1 MKKHLFLLTI
11 LGLLQMYTHVQAQVG
26 IGTATPAAS
35 AKLDVSSTTQG
46 FLPPRM
52 NPAQRDVISS
62 PANGLLIFNTIFDC
76 LDFKSSTGWAT
87 LTIAT
92 TVNYP
97 SVLIGAQYWMVNN
110 LELTTYRN
118 GDIIP
123 YVTDPTVFGNLT
135 TGAWCYYN
143 NDPSS
148 GYGKLYNWY
157 AVNDPRGLA
166 PTGWHVPSD
175 AEWTTLSTT
184 LGGEP
189 VAGGKMRLTGTTR
202 WNGNTGATN
211 SSFFSALPGGWL
223 YFGSFMFLGTDCY
236 LWSATQDSGNSGN
249 AKARHLY
256 QGYSNLDNYGVD
268 KHSGLS
274 VRCVKD

>member
-11 LGLLQMYTHVQAQVG
+11 LGLLQVYTHVQAQVG

-35 AKLDVSSTTQG
+35 AKLELSSTTQG

-52 NPAQRDVISS
+52 TTAQRDRISN
-62 PANGLLIFNTIFDC
+62 PAEGLIIFNTDFDC
-76 LDFKSSTGWAT
+76 LDFKSSTGWVT
-87 LTIAT
+87 LTTSAT
-92 TVNYP
+92 INYP
-97 SVLIGAQYWMVNN
+97 SVLIGSQYWMVNN

-123 YVTDPTVFGNLT
+123 YVSNPTAWNTLN

-175 AEWTTLSTT
+175 AEWTTLTTT
-184 LGGEP
+184 LGGEA
-189 VAGGKMRLTGTTR
+189 VAGHKLKLTGNTR
-202 WNGNTGATN
+202 WSCATGTN
-211 SSFFSALPGGWL
+211 SNFFSALPGGYRDL
-223 YFGSFMFLGTDCY
+223 SGSSWNLGSEGDW
-236 LWSATQDSGNSGN
+236 WSATEIINTTT
-249 AKARHLY
+249 AKARQVY
-256 QGYSNLDNYGVD
+256 CNWAWVD
-268 KHSGLS
+268 HMAYYKVNGLS

>member
-52 NPAQRDVISS
+52 TTVQRDAISS

-76 LDFKSSTGWAT
+76 LDFKSSTCWAT

-249 AKARHLY
+249 AKARGLY